1 NDDTPSAAEAVSLA
15 RTVLGMVP
23 SKVPL
28 AIRFLNTLSVRFPRD
43 ASVFSSLGD
52 GYISTGDLTKARINF
67 QKALDLDPKDAAAI
81 RGLRRLGLLSPT
93 ADEKAAGWTVRFP
106 LDRLFAPPTKDEI
119 KAAEADWAGRDL
131 SAKDV
136 REVAEGTIN
145 LRSGEARVRIIS
157 HTVHGQKNYG
167 AIIVPR

>member
-1 NDDTPSAAEAVSLA
+1 
-15 RTVLGMVP
+15 M
-23 SKVPL
+23 
-28 AIRFLNTLSVRFPRD
+28 RFHRD

-81 RGLRRLGLLSPT
+81 RGLRRLGPPSPT
-93 ADEKAAGWTVRFP
+93 ADKKAAGWTVPFP

-119 KAAEADWAGRDL
+119 KAAEADWAGRGL

-167 AIIVPR
+167 AIIVPCAAELGVHPVILDLKGVSPSFFPLELDKLISPDDPR